1 MFDEQLSALGQWVQV
16 APADGIEAYGI
27 VSYVEMVPLDE
38 GRKAVALEK
47 TQDELR
53 REMPQVM
60 ELLRTVVRVQVV
72 AHREFGMAIR
82 QMLPPYPPRI
92 HTPVFA
98 VPPQPICEIASPYD
112 FLRVLLIN
120 AEASAFTEDLLVVV
134 LSGLKR
140 AHPAGDSRAVVEAG
154 KMLSRLL
161 RDDVERL
168 QSILRRV
175 ALEIKALRQ
184 YSAVG

>member
-1 MFDEQLSALGQWVQV
+1 
-16 APADGIEAYGI
+16 
-27 VSYVEMVPLDE
+27 MVPLDE

-92 HTPVFA
+92 HTPDLFLA
-98 VPPQPICEIASPYD
+98 VA
-112 FLRVLLIN
+112 
-120 AEASAFTEDLLVVV
+120 
-134 LSGLKR
+134 KK
-140 AHPAGDSRAVVEAG
+140 HPTT
-154 KMLSRLL
+154 
-161 RDDVERL
+161 
-168 QSILRRV
+168 LRR
-175 ALEIKALRQ
+175 RC
-184 YSAVG
+184 SPS